1 MREAKVRLEERA
13 ERRAGIGLKEEE
25 LGRKG

>member
-13 ERRAGIGLKEEE
+13 ERRRVRGLKEEE
-25 LGRKG
+25 LDRKG